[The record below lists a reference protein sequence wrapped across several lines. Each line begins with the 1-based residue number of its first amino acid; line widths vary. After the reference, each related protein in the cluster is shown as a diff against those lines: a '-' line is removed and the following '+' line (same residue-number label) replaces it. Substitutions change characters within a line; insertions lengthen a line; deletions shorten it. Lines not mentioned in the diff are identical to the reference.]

1 MNIVKYLRRSVS
13 VLAMVLA
20 TSAFAGRAPGD
31 VDVRDFG
38 AKGDGVTDDTAA
50 FTAAGE
56 AIWKFSKAE
65 RRTLRQ
71 RYRKEKSGA
80 QEGPRRRI
88 YVPKGRYLI
97 SGPVFLR
104 SDAFLAG
111 EDGTELV
118 GTNPS
123 NDIVYVYAAFRVRI
137 ENIAFRGGRSHLKIE
152 TLNNESANIRIT
164 GCRFRGSAYTA
175 FYSPSFGIG
184 GKGVGEWRYDD
195 AQRRFVRDE
204 RYHSPKTTDNN
215 HSSMVV
221 VDNCEFEHCAGA
233 IDMCPDG
240 AVVRNC
246 TFAMAPGAKKPAIVP
261 DCILHGYGLK
271 FTHHEGSSAL
281 GLLGG
286 KTALWL
292 EDSSVTTPDGSGACV
307 FTGGVANSAQV
318 AHVIMADVRTDAGL
332 RPGNAICDF
341 DGSFPAIAALVRVTA
356 EGPNEVAA
364 FRFAPDESEERFNV
378 SRSFKSW
385 EIDRFFSYGIR
396 DCSAN
401 ISSLGGDAK
410 RFVREVPSWAAEAG
424 GTLCH
429 MECPKL
435 ENAVHERL
443 EPKWHVKFRTRV
455 IERDTVMEC
464 GGVAAF
470 VGVGSDAPWFVVKK
484 GAKAV
489 FRNLQVHGGKSFV
502 VVEEGA
508 EAYVDSCYSYDS
520 DGVTFVCQKGG
531 RLVVDNGV
539 YYAGCLYDGDGDSVI
554 RSIWYKFTDVV
565 PYDMPIGNES
575 AIVNRGQLVLWDVLG
590 VPQVFSRFDKAS
602 FPTLPPTKIYSVRW
616 VDNFGDLKSRMFRY
630 GSERGGLTPAWHH
643 GNAKTI
649 IEGHYAGFWNQ
660 SVPDTPV
667 MCDAP
672 DSDVRIFGVAFSLS
686 RHRLKKI
693 EMHWRDAEGKV
704 HLMPDAQIHL
714 TCPTKETSEIK
725 GVNP

>member
-1 MNIVKYLRRSVS
+1 MARTGGVLLSVFTGLVS
-13 VLAMVLA
+13 GVV
-20 TSAFAGRAPGD
+20 FAKSAPGD
-31 VDVRDFG
+31 LNVKDFG
-38 AKGDGVTDDTAA
+38 AKGDGVTDDAAA

-56 AIWKFSKAE
+56 AMYRYAKAE
-65 RRTLRQ
+65 RRTTRQ
-71 RYRKEKSGA
+71 RYRKDKSGS
-80 QEGPRRRI
+80 QEGPRLRL
-88 YVPKGRYLI
+88 YVPKGKYRL
-97 SGPVFLR
+97 SGPAFLR
-104 SDAFLAG
+104 RDVFVVG
-111 EDGTELV
+111 EDGAELV

-123 NDIVYVYAAFRVRI
+123 NDILYVQGAHRVRI
-137 ENIAFRGGRSHLKIE
+137 ENLAFRGGRSHLKVE

-164 GCRFRGSAYTA
+164 GCRFRDSAYTA

-204 RYHSPKTTDNN
+204 RYHSPKITDNN

-221 VDNCEFEHCAGA
+221 VDNCAFEHCTGA

-261 DCILHGYGLK
+261 GCILHGYGLT

-281 GLLGG
+281 GLQGQ

-292 EDSSVTTPDGSGACV
+292 EDSAVTTPDRSGARV
-307 FTGGVANSAQV
+307 FAGAVANHAQV
-318 AHVIMADVRTDAGL
+318 AHVIMSDVRTDAGL
-332 RPGNAICDF
+332 RPDNAICDF

-364 FRFAPDESEERFNV
+364 FRFAPDASDERFNA
-378 SRSFKSW
+378 SRSIKSW

-401 ISSLGGDAK
+401 IASPRGDAK
-410 RFVREVPSWAAEAG
+410 RFVRDVPSWAAEAG
-424 GTLCH
+424 GPLCH

-435 ENAVHERL
+435 ENAVHEWL

-455 IERDTVMEC
+455 IERDTVIEC

-508 EAYVDSCYSYDS
+508 EA
-520 DGVTFVCQKGG
+520 
-531 RLVVDNGV
+531 
-539 YYAGCLYDGDGDSVI
+539 
-554 RSIWYKFTDVV
+554 
-565 PYDMPIGNES
+565 
-575 AIVNRGQLVLWDVLG
+575 
-590 VPQVFSRFDKAS
+590 
-602 FPTLPPTKIYSVRW
+602 
-616 VDNFGDLKSRMFRY
+616 
-630 GSERGGLTPAWHH
+630 
-643 GNAKTI
+643 
-649 IEGHYAGFWNQ
+649 
-660 SVPDTPV
+660 
-667 MCDAP
+667 
-672 DSDVRIFGVAFSLS
+672 
-686 RHRLKKI
+686 
-693 EMHWRDAEGKV
+693 
-704 HLMPDAQIHL
+704 
-714 TCPTKETSEIK
+714 
-725 GVNP
+725 